1 MCSNTHGIF
10 THGHFRLLWEINVN
24 KILKLTNTKFIRKG
38 GREGR
43 REGDKEGRR
52 EGGEEGRKIGRRKK
66 EIHSPNF

>member
-10 THGHFRLLWEINVN
+10 THGHFRLLWEININ
-24 KILKLTNTKFIRKG
+24 KIIKLTNTKFIRKG

-43 REGDKEGRR
+43 KEN
-52 EGGEEGRKIGRRKK
+52 RKEK